1 MVNTVFT
8 NIIILKNL
16 IEFVSS
22 QIFIL
27 SRVLLYLDS
36 EGQSLKSKTQKRKK
50 QVCMINLLI

>member
-36 EGQSLKSKTQKRKK
+36 EGQSLKSKTQKTKK